1 MADPDRPQV
10 KSGWGAGAGVAADSA
25 IGMAKKTNAAAYWDN
40 RTTELIIPE
49 MEAEFT
55 EDTEV
60 QISAPATVQTKM
72 IGLQELNKDFAM
84 NVPSATSDGIDIS
97 LLTCNIRPILD
108 LIETD
113 MHWDY
118 ASLQA
123 EIGQN
128 FREKYA
134 ADGTNTIEGT
144 KANNI

>member
-1 MADPDRPQV
+1 MVDEKPQV
-10 KSGWGAGAGVAADSA
+10 KSGWGTGGGIAGESA
-25 IGMAKKTNAAAYWDN
+25 IGMAKKSNAASYWDN

-49 MEAEFT
+49 MEADMAEA
-55 EDTEV
+55 EEV
-60 QISAPATVQTKM
+60 QISAPATVSTKM
-72 IGLQELNKDFAM
+72 IGLAELNKDFAM
-84 NVPSATSDGIDIS
+84 NVPSATADGIDIS
-97 LLTCNIRPILD
+97 LLTGTIRPILD

-118 ASLQA
+118 TSLQA

-134 ADGTNTIEGT
+134 TDGSSVIEGT

>member
-1 MADPDRPQV
+1 MVDDKPQV
-10 KSGWGAGAGVAADSA
+10 KSGWGAGGGAIGDSA
-25 IGMAKKTNAAAYWDN
+25 IGMAKKSNAAAYWDN
-40 RTTELIIPE
+40 RITELIIPE
-49 MEAEFT
+49 MEAEIA
-55 EDTEV
+55 EAEEV

-72 IGLQELNKDFAM
+72 IGLAELNKDFAM
-84 NVPSATSDGIDIS
+84 NVPSVTHDGIDIS
-97 LLTCNIRPILD
+97 LLTCTIRPILD

-134 ADGTNTIEGT
+134 NDGSSVIEGT